1 MKVATIVFVG
11 PLVALAACQDPTPNT
26 RPMAPPKAAQ
36 PVARKRPAAYRI
48 DTAAVL
54 TNRRLDQLLTEAD
67 QTDLIGYQSATAL
80 PPVIAAFL
88 ERTQQE
94 PVPIADVGGAY
105 QSTDLVMGDL
115 PRRQLTYLGIGGNVV
130 LLAYNLGGFGVSER
144 VLLFQLKDGEI
155 ADFWT
160 GSVKGNCH
168 TKEAIIRYLRE
179 HKDQRWGINTNMI
192 YF

>member
-1 MKVATIVFVG
+1 MKRLGIG
-11 PLVALAACQDPTPNT
+11 LYWPLVALVSCQDPAPRTTP
-26 RPMAPPKAAQ
+26 APAPGAAK
-36 PVARKRPAAYRI
+36 PAAPKRPEAYVI

-54 TNRRLDQLLTEAD
+54 TNRRLDQLLSEVH
-67 QTDLIGYQSATAL
+67 QTDLIGHQSATAL
-80 PPVIAAFL
+80 PPVIATFL
-88 ERTQQE
+88 ERTQKE
-94 PVPIADVGGAY
+94 PVSIADVGEAY
-105 QSTDLVMGDL
+105 ESTDLIMDDL

-155 ADFWT
+155 VDFWT

-179 HKDQRWGINTNMI
+179 HKDQRWGVNTNMI